1 MIDYRKCFLIQ
12 TSESLCKLINDHMK
26 YENTNKFKGSGR
38 KGFREEPKSSST
50 KKVKRNGKKK
60 RKDFFV
66 QKGG

>member
-1 MIDYRKCFLIQ
+1 MRF
-12 TSESLCKLINDHMK
+12 
-26 YENTNKFKGSGR
+26 ENTNKFKGSGR
-38 KGFREEPKSSST
+38 KGFREEPKNSTT